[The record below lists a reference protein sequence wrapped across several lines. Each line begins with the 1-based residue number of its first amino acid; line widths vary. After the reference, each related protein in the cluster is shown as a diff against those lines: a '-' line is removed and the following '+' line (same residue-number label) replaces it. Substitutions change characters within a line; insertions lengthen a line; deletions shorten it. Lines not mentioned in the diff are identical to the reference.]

1 MSSTEHST
9 TRCACCD
16 ETGHSTRR
24 CPELEPPPLGFDKGP
39 RIPDDSCEATL
50 AHSFTVSHEDGED
63 CAVKVKV
70 QAKAPKAQAINIYI
84 TPLKNRRA
92 KKRARYI

>member
-1 MSSTEHST
+1 MSSTEFSSV
-9 TRCACCD
+9 RCGCCD

-24 CPELEPPPLGFDKGP
+24 CPQLRPPPHGFDKGGT
-39 RIPDDSCEATL
+39 RIPDDE
-50 AHSFTVSHEDGED
+50 EED
-63 CAVKVKV
+63 CAVKVQV

-92 KKRARYI
+92 KKRARYSNNQ